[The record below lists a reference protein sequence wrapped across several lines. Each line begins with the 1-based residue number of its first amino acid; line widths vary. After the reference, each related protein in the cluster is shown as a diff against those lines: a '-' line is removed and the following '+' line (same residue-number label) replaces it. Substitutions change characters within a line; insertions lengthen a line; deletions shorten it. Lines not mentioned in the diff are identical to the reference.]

1 MSFDYTTHDAT
12 ALAALV
18 RGGDLSPE
26 ELLQACEARVQAH
39 NPRLNAVIVQAF
51 DQAREELAL
60 RRRAGTER
68 EGALAGVPV
77 LVKDLVS
84 SVRGLATWHGNRL
97 LQRVMPPADHDSAF
111 IERLRATGALI
122 VGKTSTPEFGL
133 VPYTEPLSTGP
144 TRNPWDL
151 DRTPGGSSGG
161 SGAAVAA
168 RLVPLATGGDGGGSI
183 RIPAACCG
191 LFGLKPTRGRVPTGP
206 DFSALWSGF
215 AIEHALTRS
224 VRDSAAL
231 LDAVAGADAGAP
243 YAAPSQARP
252 FVQEVQA
259 DPGRLRVGVCTT
271 PWLGH
276 QVDPACVRAV
286 EETAALLREL
296 GHEVFEASLP
306 IAGTAFAEAFLT
318 VLAGHVRAE
327 IEEAAALART
337 RAQRHDFEAAT
348 WAMGMMGRAF
358 RADEFVAAERAL
370 QRTARAIG
378 RAFEDMDLLLTP
390 TLASP
395 APPVGALQPT
405 AAEQRQLT
413 LMNTLNQPWLLRA
426 AGALQQMAGKV
437 FEFIPYTP
445 PFNVTG
451 QPAMS
456 LPMHWTDA
464 GLPVGVQVVGRFGD
478 EATLFRV
485 AGQLER
491 ARPWEGRRPPGC

>member
-1 MSFDYTTHDAT
+1 MAFDYTTHDAT

-18 RGGDLSPE
+18 RSGDLAPE
-26 ELLQACEARVQAH
+26 ALLDACEARVHAH
-39 NPRLNAVIVQAF
+39 NPRLNAVIVEAF
-51 DQAREELAL
+51 DAAREDLAQ

-68 EGALAGVPV
+68 EGSLAGVPV

-84 SVRGLATWHGNRL
+84 SVRGLTTWHGNRL
-97 LQRVMPPADHDSAF
+97 LQRATAPADHDSAF
-111 IERLRATGALI
+111 IGRLRATGALI
-122 VGKTSTPEFGL
+122 VGKTNTPEFGL
-133 VPYTEPLSTGP
+133 VPYTEPQLTGP

-151 DRTPGGSSGG
+151 SRTPGGSSGG

-168 RLVPLATGGDGGGSI
+168 RLVPIATGGDGGGSI

-191 LFGLKPTRGRVPTGP
+191 LFGLKPTRGRVPAGP
-206 DFSALWSGF
+206 DQGALWSGF

-224 VRDSAAL
+224 VRDSAVL
-231 LDAVAGADAGAP
+231 LDAVAGADTGAP
-243 YAAPSQARP
+243 HAAPFQARA

-259 DPGRLRVGVCTT
+259 DPGRLRVGVCTD

-276 QVDPACVRAV
+276 GVDPACLRAV
-286 EETAALLREL
+286 EETAALLRDL
-296 GHEVFEASLP
+296 GHEVFNASLP

-318 VLAGHVRAE
+318 VLAGNVRAE

-337 RAQRHDFEAAT
+337 RARRQDFEPAT

-358 RADEFVAAERAL
+358 RADEFVTAERTL

-378 RAFEDMDLLLTP
+378 RAFEDMDVLLTP

-405 AAEQRQLT
+405 AAEQRQLA
-413 LMNTLNQPWLLRA
+413 LMGGLNQPWLLRA

-437 FEFIPYTP
+437 FDFIPYTP

-456 LPMHWTDA
+456 LPLHWSDE

-478 EATLFRV
+478 EATLFRL

-491 ARPWEGRRPPGC
+491 ALPWEARRPPGF